1 MRLNEV
7 KLLLDNYNIGYS
19 ISVIE
24 NKATFYRSKGFFHVK
39 DSAPF
44 LLLTIPNINH
54 NKNIEIHFK
63 SDECNPEFSDLEFGG
78 HWYELF
84 DCSEAQLSFE
94 LMKEINAILS
104 NQVYIIF
111 AKNTKTQ
118 AWIYDMS
125 FYDLPEEQNDMDDF
139 QRILQRIKKPKLWQ
153 RLLWGQKRTYEIF
166 NWENYECIER

>member
-19 ISVIE
+19 ISVVE
-24 NKATFYRSKGFFHVK
+24 NKATFYRSRGFFHVK
-39 DSAPF
+39 DAAPF

-54 NKNIEIHFK
+54 IKNIEIHFK
-63 SDECNPEFSDLEFGG
+63 SAESNPEFSDLEFGG

-84 DCSEAQLSFE
+84 DCAETQLPYE

-111 AKNTKTQ
+111 AKNSKNQ

-125 FYDLPEEQNDMDDF
+125 FYDLPEEQN
-139 QRILQRIKKPKLWQ
+139 
-153 RLLWGQKRTYEIF
+153 EIIVASE
-166 NWENYECIER
+166 ENI